1 VDADRKPT
9 LAKRL
14 FGILVKTFLVL
25 IMLCV
30 ILGLFLS
37 STLSWP
43 ILKAFEQKKIYAIS
57 RNRIEKAGG
66 WKAVEQ
72 VCLNFATN
80 EFNPNEPGI
89 YYLHGNRFSTNSL
102 PQLIEL
108 LQPMFLGKTKDQN
121 GVPIFQVILSAGHR
135 TGTYDA
141 PYYGIWVIC
150 TNRTD
155 YVPTFGFKFRGA
167 QGIIERHG
175 DFIFEAR

>member
-1 VDADRKPT
+1 LNVDADRKPT

-102 PQLIEL
+102 PQLTAVRFRNPVNIDGFRCLAVVWWVEVE
-108 LQPMFLGKTKDQN
+108 Q
-121 GVPIFQVILSAGHR
+121 
-135 TGTYDA
+135 A
-141 PYYGIWVIC
+141 PVKWAFSQ
-150 TNRTD
+150 R
-155 YVPTFGFKFRGA
+155 A
-167 QGIIERHG
+167 
-175 DFIFEAR
+175 